1 MGKIIKKRIYSIGDD
16 NLKRFNEGDT
26 VYFVASSIFVRKAKV
41 VRNAGGFCTIIF
53 DGNGNCGTSGT
64 RVRESKLYRT
74 EEEVELLQSQ
84 IDEASSTSER
94 VKLFKQL
101 KKINEQLLELNKYE
115 EVVHH
120 WGDKME
126 PMDLD
131 DGVKANYV
139 KFQELLAKIK

>member
-1 MGKIIKKRIYSIGDD
+1 MEYSIIKLIFQLQKVVD

-53 DGNGNCGTSGT
+53 DGDGNCGTSGT
-64 RVRESKLYRT
+64 RVRENKLYRT

-84 IDEASSTSER
+84 IDDASSTSER
-94 VKLFKQL
+94 VKLSKQL
-101 KKINEQLLELNKYE
+101 KKINEQLLELNKFE

-120 WGDKME
+120 WADKME

-131 DGVKANYV
+131 DGVKANY
-139 KFQELLAKIK
+139 AKSWNCWLR

>member
-1 MGKIIKKRIYSIGDD
+1 MLFTLFPLLSLSRK
-16 NLKRFNEGDT
+16 LLL
-26 VYFVASSIFVRKAKV
+26 FVMLVDFVQYDFQMVIV
-41 VRNAGGFCTIIF
+41 VLLEHVC
-53 DGNGNCGTSGT
+53 
-64 RVRESKLYRT
+64 ESKLYRT

-94 VKLFKQL
+94 VKLSKQL

-131 DGVKANYV
+131 DGVKANYA
-139 KFQELLAKIK
+139 KFQKLLAKIKN